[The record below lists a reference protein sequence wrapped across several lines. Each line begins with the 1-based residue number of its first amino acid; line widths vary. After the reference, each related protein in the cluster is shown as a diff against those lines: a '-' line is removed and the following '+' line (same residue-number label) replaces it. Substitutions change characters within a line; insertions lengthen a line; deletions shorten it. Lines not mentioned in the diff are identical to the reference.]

1 MKLLSPGKIG
11 NVSLNNRMVM
21 AAMTRSRATA
31 DGVPTDLMAA
41 YYAQRAAAGLI
52 ISEAINISPD
62 AVGSP
67 LTPSIY
73 TDEQIAAWQKITQA
87 VHAQGGKIFAQLWH
101 TGRVAHSTD
110 RQGKLPVA
118 PSAVKIEGMQ
128 HFTSQGL
135 QDFETP
141 RALTLGEIKQT
152 QADYIQAAK
161 NAIKAGFDGV
171 ELHMANG

>member
-73 TDEQIAAWQKITQA
+73 TDEQIAAWQKS
-87 VHAQGGKIFAQLWH
+87 
-101 TGRVAHSTD
+101 R
-110 RQGKLPVA
+110 RRY
-118 PSAVKIEGMQ
+118 
-128 HFTSQGL
+128 
-135 QDFETP
+135 TP
-141 RALTLGEIKQT
+141 K
-152 QADYIQAAK
+152 AAK
-161 NAIKAGFDGV
+161 SSPNFGTQGASPIPPTAKANCPSPR
-171 ELHMANG
+171 LP